1 MGILLQCTNKSTTFP
16 TKSVL
21 HCSYNEWHD
30 IKVALSI
37 ACLQFIYA
45 QNDEY
50 VNVMCAHDV
59 LFEEDRTI
67 DLSRVYDFLV
77 DHMSYLRTLQVGG
90 LIHLLDSSTN
100 KGFYTYS
107 KCKDILT
114 AIQLITST
122 NNLAICET
130 TISKLVLVL
139 EHSILFK
146 KNVYIF

>member
-1 MGILLQCTNKSTTFP
+1 MGLLLQCATKGTASPN
-16 TKSVL
+16 KSVL
-21 HCSYNEWHD
+21 HCSYTEWNN
-30 IKVALSI
+30 IKSALSI

-59 LFEEDRTI
+59 LFGEDRTI
-67 DLSRVYDFLV
+67 NLSLFYAFLV
-77 DHMSYLRTLQVGG
+77 DHMAYLKSLKVGG

-122 NNLAICET
+122 TKLAICEAS
-130 TISKLVLVL
+130 ISKLVLVL